1 MICNPPIWRDFCFY
15 WVFMNMEVI
24 TEQRWDDEKVKDY
37 ISQFKTKV
45 EFAKSPEYGS
55 IYSFYR
61 RNNDL
66 ETLQD
71 LTSGLEAKQKNR
83 DYDYVKNYISQ
94 FNTYEDFRDS
104 PEYNA
109 IHSTIYKNYGKE
121 TWAELISPL
130 EKKRESWDIDKV
142 KKYISRFNTLTDL
155 LRSEKGDAI
164 QSYIDRS
171 YPGKWAELTSHLE
184 RDREDWTIKKIKDYV
199 SQFES
204 MYEFENS
211 PKFKAIN
218 SYIYR
223 QKNGSEIWRD
233 VTSDLKRNIFKGVRK
248 VSDILMDLG
257 YKQEDIIFEKVLEG
271 CFSSKSSPKKCYP
284 LRFDVYIIDK
294 DGKEICIEY
303 DGKQHFESVNLYGGE
318 IRFRNQ
324 IENDILKNKYTENN
338 DIKLIRIGYKD
349 FKNIENELK
358 SGLESPKQLFLS
370 SNYPKAGW
378 NVPVYD
384 IMKPNLKKEYIVTES
399 QLKRIV
405 EKTSDFMTKLRR
417 RFNKKTM
424 QDFIYHA
431 ETEFPKLCD
440 QFDNEFEYAD
450 AVINKA
456 IDDFIFQEELEP
468 YVYSGDWNFHEQI
481 GVMTMV
487 CKDWFEDGLLG
498 HHQTTCQDE
507 FDDEDF
513 DMMNEAVNTDLE
525 PNKVIVKL
533 FKFLNT
539 QKSNYNN
546 KIDLQS
552 SIKNYLP
559 YFGIEADFAPY
570 ILELYLLNYR
580 QDGDYS
586 SLTKDNF
593 IDPRKMKGKR
603 TPNYNAKAYTKA
615 QLPFEG
621 SNLRGYWRTTIDGKI
636 YVVESYGWYPVYIF
650 KDGKWYE
657 ASDRYSS
664 STGKQMYASQ
674 PYRWNDTLDTQVYL
688 LSRQEMEM
696 IERGATHE
704 KVMELKRKAFR
715 DMAPS
720 LVSQKVSTA
729 KSSSYGMEPKIS
741 IKFKISSVEDID
753 DKNVVNVDIQDVLK
767 MVNGKQVP
775 TPENYLKGEIPNLTP
790 EKVEK
795 QIEVKLRNNF
805 QDYLGP
811 KFSNKPEEENIVFR
825 FNHLKK

>member
-1 MICNPPIWRDFCFY
+1 
-15 WVFMNMEVI
+15 ME
-24 TEQRWDDEKVKDY
+24 
-37 ISQFKTKV
+37 
-45 EFAKSPEYGS
+45 KS
-55 IYSFYR
+55 
-61 RNNDL
+61 
-66 ETLQD
+66 
-71 LTSGLEAKQKNR
+71 
-83 DYDYVKNYISQ
+83 
-94 FNTYEDFRDS
+94 
-104 PEYNA
+104 
-109 IHSTIYKNYGKE
+109 GK
-121 TWAELISPL
+121 
-130 EKKRESWDIDKV
+130 
-142 KKYISRFNTLTDL
+142 
-155 LRSEKGDAI
+155 
-164 QSYIDRS
+164 
-171 YPGKWAELTSHLE
+171 
-184 RDREDWTIKKIKDYV
+184 KDYV
-199 SQFES
+199 
-204 MYEFENS
+204 
-211 PKFKAIN
+211 
-218 SYIYR
+218 
-223 QKNGSEIWRD
+223 
-233 VTSDLKRNIFKGVRK
+233 L
-248 VSDILMDLG
+248 
-257 YKQEDIIFEKVLEG
+257 
-271 CFSSKSSPKKCYP
+271 
-284 LRFDVYIIDK
+284 
-294 DGKEICIEY
+294 
-303 DGKQHFESVNLYGGE
+303 
-318 IRFRNQ
+318 
-324 IENDILKNKYTENN
+324 
-338 DIKLIRIGYKD
+338 
-349 FKNIENELK
+349 
-358 SGLESPKQLFLS
+358 
-370 SNYPKAGW
+370 
-378 NVPVYD
+378 
-384 IMKPNLKKEYIVTES
+384 TES

-405 EKTSDFMTKLRR
+405 EQTSDFMTKLRR

-431 ETEFPKLCD
+431 ETEFPDPCN

-450 AVINKA
+450 AVIGRA
-456 IDDFIFQEELEP
+456 VTDFFFQEELED
-468 YVYSGDWNFHEQI
+468 YFHSGDWP
-481 GVMTMV
+481 VMKTENLMITM

-621 SNLRGYWRTTIDGKI
+621 SNLRGYWRTTINGKI

-674 PYRWNDTLDTQVYL
+674 PYRWNDTLDSQVYL

-720 LVSQKVSTA
+720 LVSQKVSTV
-729 KSSSYGMEPKIS
+729 KSSSYGVEPKIS

-795 QIEVKLRNNF
+795 QIEMKLRNNF

>member
-1 MICNPPIWRDFCFY
+1 MG
-15 WVFMNMEVI
+15 VI

-61 RNNDL
+61 RNNNLD
-66 ETLQD
+66 TLQD
-71 LTSGLEAKQKNR
+71 LQSGLEAKQKNR

-94 FNTYEDFRDS
+94 FNTYEDFRNS

-109 IHSTIYKNYGKE
+109 IHTAIYKNYGKE

-130 EKKRESWDIDKV
+130 EKGREFWNLDKV
-142 KKYISRFNTLTDL
+142 KNYISNFDTLTDL
-155 LRSEKGDAI
+155 LRSTKGDAI

-171 YPGKWAELTSHLE
+171 YPGKWSELTAHLE
-184 RDREDWTIKKIKDYV
+184 RDREDLNVDKIKEYI
-199 SQFES
+199 SQFET
-204 MYEFENS
+204 MYDFEKS
-211 PKFKAIN
+211 PKFKKIN
-218 SYIYR
+218 SWIYR
-223 QKNGSEIWRD
+223 QKDGAEIWKD
-233 VTSDLKRNIFKGVRK
+233 VTSALKRNIFKGVRR
-248 VSDILMDLG
+248 VFDVLMDLG
-257 YKQEDIIFEKVLEG
+257 YKEENIIFEKILKG
-271 CFSSKSSPKKCYP
+271 CFSFKSRPERCYP
-284 LRFDVYIIDK
+284 LRFDLYLIDK

-303 DGKQHFESVNLYGGE
+303 DGSQHFEPIDRYGGE
-318 IRFRNQ
+318 IRFKNQ
-324 IENDILKNKYTENN
+324 IENDILKNKYTEENG
-338 DIKLIRIGYKD
+338 IKLIRIGYKD
-349 FKNIENELK
+349 FKNIENEIK
-358 SGLESPKQLFLS
+358 AGLASSDQLYLS
-370 SNYPKAGW
+370 SNYPKGGW
-378 NVPVYD
+378 NVPTDD
-384 IMKPNLKKEYIVTES
+384 IMKPNLTKEYIVTES

-405 EKTSDFMTKLRR
+405 EQTSDFITKLRR
-417 RFNKKTM
+417 MFNKKTM

-431 ETEFPKLCD
+431 ETEFPKLCE
-440 QFDNEFEYAD
+440 QFDNKFEYAD

-456 IDDFIFQEELEP
+456 IDDFIFQEEFEQ
-468 YVYSGDWNFHEQI
+468 YVYSGDWNFYEQI
-481 GVMTMV
+481 SLMTMV

-498 HHQTTCQDE
+498 HYQITCQDE
-507 FDDEDF
+507 YDDEDF

-559 YFGIEADFAPY
+559 YFGIEPDFAPY

-603 TPNYNAKAYTKA
+603 TPNYNAKIYTIA

-621 SNLRGYWRTTIDGKI
+621 SNLRGYWKTTIDGKI

-657 ASDRYSS
+657 TSDRYSS

-674 PYRWNDTLDTQVYL
+674 PYRWNDTLESQVYL

-729 KSSSYGMEPKIS
+729 KSPSYGVEPKIS
-741 IKFKISSVEDID
+741 IKFKISSVEEID

-767 MVNGKQVP
+767 VVDGKQVP

-795 QIEVKLRNNF
+795 QIEAKLRNNF
-805 QDYLGP
+805 QEYLGP
-811 KFSNKPEEENIVFR
+811 KFSDKPEEENIVFR

>member
-1 MICNPPIWRDFCFY
+1 
-15 WVFMNMEVI
+15 MNMEVI
-24 TEQRWDDEKVKDY
+24 TEQRWDAEKVKDY

-66 ETLQD
+66 ETLQN

-94 FNTYEDFRDS
+94 FNSYEDFRDS
-104 PEYNA
+104 PEYRA
-109 IHSTIYKNYGKE
+109 IHSAIYKNYGKE

-130 EKKRESWDIDKV
+130 VKERETWNLDKV
-142 KKYISRFNTLTDL
+142 KNYISQFNTLTDL

-171 YPGKWAELTSHLE
+171 YPGKWTELTAQLE
-184 RDREDWTIKKIKDYV
+184 RDREDLNVDKIKEYI
-199 SQFES
+199 SQFET
-204 MYEFENS
+204 MYDFEKS
-211 PKFKAIN
+211 PKYKKIN
-218 SYIYR
+218 SWVYR
-223 QKNGSEIWRD
+223 QKDGAKIWQD
-233 VTSDLKRNIFKGVRK
+233 VTSGLKRNIFKGVKR
-248 VSDILMDLG
+248 VSDALKDLG
-257 YKQEDIIFEKVLEG
+257 YTEDEIVFEKIIQG
-271 CFSSKSSPKKCYP
+271 CFSFKSTDKKCFP
-284 LRFDVYIIDK
+284 LRFDTYLIDK
-294 DGKEICIEY
+294 DGKQICIEY
-303 DGKQHFESVNLYGGE
+303 DGLQHFEPVDYYGGE
-318 IRFRNQ
+318 LRFKEQ
-324 IENDILKNKYTENN
+324 IINDMLKNQYTKDNN
-338 DIKLIRIGYKD
+338 IKLIRIGYKD
-349 FKNIENELK
+349 YKNIENELK
-358 SGLESPKQLFLS
+358 SGLESTDQLYLS
-370 SNYPKAGW
+370 TKYPKAGW
-378 NVPVYD
+378 NETMDD
-384 IMKPNLKKEYIVTES
+384 IMKPNLKKEYVVTES
-399 QLKRIV
+399 QLQRIIESQYELLSESDLMDRLKRRV
-405 EKTSDFMTKLRR
+405 TKESFMKYIL
-417 RFNKKTM
+417 
-424 QDFIYHA
+424 
-431 ETEFPKLCD
+431 ETQKEFPDLCGD
-440 QFDNEFEYAD
+440 FVDEYEYSDSIIAMSIEHFFAVNEDYFTENSYEEFVDRIFIMCRNWYGDDLMEYYLTAC
-450 AVINKA
+450 
-456 IDDFIFQEELEP
+456 
-468 YVYSGDWNFHEQI
+468 GDE
-481 GVMTMV
+481 
-487 CKDWFEDGLLG
+487 
-498 HHQTTCQDE
+498 
-507 FDDEDF
+507 
-513 DMMNEAVNTDLE
+513 MMNEAADINLE

-533 FKFLNT
+533 FKILNT

-546 KIDLQS
+546 KRDLQS
-552 SIKNYLP
+552 AIKDYLP
-559 YFGIEADFAPY
+559 YFGIDPDFAPY

-580 QDGDYS
+580 EDGDYS

-603 TPNYNAKAYTKA
+603 TPNYNAKVYTKA

-621 SNLRGYWRTTIDGKI
+621 SNLRGYWRTTMDGKI
-636 YVVESYGWYPVYIF
+636 YIVESYGWYPVYIF

-657 ASDRYSS
+657 TSDRYSS
-664 STGKQMYASQ
+664 STGKQMNASQ
-674 PYRWNDTLDTQVYL
+674 PYRWNDTLETQVYL

-720 LVSQKVSTA
+720 LISQKVSTA
-729 KSSSYGMEPKIS
+729 KSSSYGVEPKIS

-753 DKNVVNVDIQDVLK
+753 DKNVVNVDIEDVLK

-811 KFSNKPEEENIVFR
+811 KFSGKPEEENIVFR